1 MSEALRDL
9 VVSLSLQTDNF
20 TRNIRS
26 VNRQI
31 QEAESHFR
39 QAAAGVE
46 GFEQSAT
53 GLSAQLSMLQRRLQL
68 QQDAVSQYE
77 RALIAANT
85 RLQEAY
91 DRQNDY
97 AQRLQTA
104 RAAQEALKQQV
115 AAAAQTVAHYSA
127 TLGDNDSATIAARA
141 NLDALKE
148 EYRLSVAQVRQLNGQ
163 NAALRRST
171 QNAADAVSQANTN
184 LNNARA
190 GVQTTQAEIDRCNRA
205 LALARTNWDA
215 ASNAIKTNQTAIT
228 SCGKQIGLAESKFR
242 LATVGI
248 KDLEKSVPGLTAKLE
263 FLEDKLRKQEQQV
276 AKYEDSLEK
285 AKEKLVAAQQANDPE
300 KIQEATDEVTEAETA
315 LNNIRAALAQT
326 RQEITDSTRDLQIA
340 RSAWTQFGND
350 LGKIGER
357 LQKTGDFFTDIGQ
370 NLTAGATAPILALGA
385 TAIKSSISFESA
397 FASVRKTVSATDEE
411 LAQLSTDIKQM
422 STEIAMS
429 ADDIAEVTAIAG
441 QLGIETAH
449 LTEFTRTMIDL
460 GNSTDIVASEAAST
474 LAKFANITGMDQSQF
489 GNLGATLVELGNN
502 YATTESSIMDMAM
515 RLAAAGH
522 QVGLS
527 EAQILGFAAA
537 LSSVGIEAE
546 MGGSAFS
553 KALVKMEV
561 AAATGGQALDDFAA
575 ISGMTASQFK
585 MLWDANPAAAF
596 QAFIVGLSQMDE
608 AGMSAIAT
616 LQDIGINEV
625 RLRDTLLRAVNATDL
640 FAETQISAT
649 NAWQANTALTTEAGK
664 RYATT
669 ASQLVNLKNKALLF
683 AQQLGDDLNPT
694 IKDII
699 SGVDDLL
706 DSFLALDET
715 QRHEIINLAMTAAA
729 IGPVLLLYG
738 KVSRGVG
745 NLATGISKFA
755 IAVGKAGGGT
765 KGFFR
770 VLARSPSFWVAI
782 TVATIAATVAITD
795 YVTGAKKAREAL
807 KGMEETAESWKNTAA
822 ETFYGSSQ
830 GLSFFGMSES
840 DFTRET
846 GNMQNWLNGLIAVW
860 TDGERETDDIV
871 KHWTDSFKE
880 MTAATR
886 TELEEMKATA
896 EAGGY
901 TSVAEGIQADI
912 AALDAIDRE
921 MERLL
926 KKRQNGHFTEAD
938 KQRLQELI
946 DMRGA
951 IEIKYHLSPADTD
964 GFDTIQKKIDAER
977 ARAAAR
983 GQTDASVTFY
993 ENTIVA
999 AAEGMAAINRE
1010 LDEQYAQEYA
1020 IIMLM
1025 EDAEERQTALDA
1037 LNARYLNDRKAAA
1050 LEYAMILAGIV
1061 MPVWNQGDI
1070 QKAGDDVEQ
1079 MINLMRQYAAADPSE
1094 QPAILEQMNQLTKGM
1109 DEGAMVEY
1117 IMLLTQIQS
1126 LLDNGMTEPELQ
1138 ALFPDIDFTTAL
1150 DQIAAIQA
1158 FLKER
1163 PGSLPGLEVMF
1174 GEAIPEEVLK
1184 IATDLDMT
1192 GAQARWDEF
1201 AANPGSITTDAVVQS
1216 YSDALNVTKTQ
1227 PLVDALISK
1236 YTEKPEGADKSA
1248 LTPAGLTAYVAVYA
1262 EATTGTDVSGL
1273 NPTNITAMVSAY
1285 KELATGTDITQLTP
1299 DEITAYVM
1307 KYLEKEGVDTT
1318 GLTPDAVKAFVMA
1331 YEEITGG
1338 ASTSA
1343 LKPSNIAAMVVKY
1356 CEAEKI
1362 DISELSPD
1370 QIEALVSTFSE
1381 ATGCDKSELMKDF
1394 VAYIARYDDS
1404 KAIKPTLNVSIALTG
1419 YDLLAYRRFL
1429 QNNPVEVEGVVR
1441 LGETYEDPTQALL
1454 DPHTRYWHD
1463 GVEIPAT
1470 AVTPEMLTADKVA
1483 VLDEDGTLHILVTPV
1498 VTGSPEAV
1506 ATAAGNLQDEGVTVS
1521 TPWGSGRYDWGFM
1534 NDILGASTFDWI
1546 DSFAGQLEGWRGY
1559 RGTWVT
1565 LGGLLDGIDLDGI
1578 EKRFNQ
1584 QFSPEDVA
1592 NIGIYVTEVMAALQ
1606 RGEEVSEEDL
1616 NHIRSI
1622 IRLLEEMQLT
1632 GTGTEFRANIAEALN
1647 ATGWDTDAESVAED
1661 MEQVLTDALEGVGE
1675 DAAAGLGVGMAAADM
1690 STYGDTVAS
1699 NTEDALRSGSAFN
1712 SASPA
1717 KRTMPVGRD
1726 VALGIGE
1733 GMINTSLSAYAATT
1747 ADSLLAA
1754 LRANMNA
1761 TSLRST
1767 GVLAMAGLA
1776 AGILAGRAR
1785 VIAAIQSA
1793 ARAAVKAAKTALDI
1807 RSPSHIFRDEV
1818 GVMAMRGFGEGVLDE
1833 TQEQARIIR
1842 NAARYLTEEAQSG
1855 AIVTGGTDNRR
1866 TYNNNVTSSVQ
1877 VAQMVVRDEQDIHSL
1892 AVEIASLTRRQQRGR
1907 GLRFA

>member
-31 QEAESHFR
+31 QEAESRFR

-46 GFEQSAT
+46 GFEQSAV
-53 GLSAQLSMLQRRLQL
+53 GLSTQMTMLQRRLQL
-68 QQDAVSQYE
+68 QQDAVNQYE
-77 RALIAANT
+77 RAPTAANT
-85 RLQEAY
+85 RLQECY

-97 AQRLQTA
+97 AQRLQDA
-104 RAAQEALKQQV
+104 RTAQEALKQQV
-115 AAAAQTVAHYSA
+115 AAAAQEVAHYSA
-127 TLGDNDSATIAARA
+127 TLGENDATTIAARA

-148 EYRLSVAQVRQLNGQ
+148 EYRLSVVQVRQLNGQ

-190 GVQTTQAEIDRCNRA
+190 GVQTTQAEIDRCSRA
-205 LALARTNWDA
+205 LALAQTQWDA
-215 ASNAIKTNQTAIT
+215 ASQAIKANETAIS
-228 SCGKQIGLAESKFR
+228 SCGKQISLAESKFK
-242 LATVGI
+242 LATAGI
-248 KDLEKSVPGLTAKLE
+248 KDVDKSVPGLTSKLE
-263 FLEDKLRKQEQQV
+263 FLNEKMQKQEEQV
-276 AKYEDSLEK
+276 GKYEDSLAK
-285 AKEKLVAAQQANDPE
+285 AKEKLEAAQQANDPE
-300 KIQEATDEVTEAETA
+300 KIQEATDAVTEAETA
-315 LNNIRAALAQT
+315 LNNAKAALAQT
-326 RQEITDSTRDLQIA
+326 RQEIADSTRDLQTA
-340 RSAWTQFGND
+340 RSAWTQLGND
-350 LGKIGER
+350 LEAVGER
-357 LQKTGDFFTDIGQ
+357 LKNTGEFFTEIGQ
-370 NLTAGATAPILALGA
+370 NLTAGISAPILALGA
-385 TAIKSSISFESA
+385 TAINASISFESA
-397 FASVRKTVSATDEE
+397 FTSVRKTVNATDAE

-429 ADDIAEVTAIAG
+429 ADDVAEVVAIAG
-441 QLGIETAH
+441 QLGIETEY
-449 LTEFTRTMIDL
+449 LTEFARTMIDL
-460 GNSTDIVASEAAST
+460 GNSTDIVADEAAST

-502 YATTESSIMDMAM
+502 YATTESSIMEMAM

-585 MLWDANPAAAF
+585 MLWDADPAAAF
-596 QAFIVGLSQMDE
+596 QAFIVGLSQMDD

-616 LQDIGINEV
+616 LQEIGINEV

-649 NAWQANTALTTEAGK
+649 NAWEANMALTTESNK

-694 IKDII
+694 IKKII

-706 DSFLALDET
+706 DGFLNLDDA
-715 QRHEIINLAMTAAA
+715 QRSQLISLAMTAASF
-729 IGPVLLLYG
+729 GPVLLVYG
-738 KVSRGVG
+738 KLSSGLG
-745 NLATGISKFA
+745 NLATRISKFA

-765 KGFFR
+765 KGFFK
-770 VLARSPSFWVAI
+770 VLAKSPSFWLAI

-795 YVTGAKKAREAL
+795 YVSGAKKAREAL
-807 KGMEETAESWKNTAA
+807 QGMADTAEDWKNTAA
-822 ETFYGSSQ
+822 ETFYGSSE

-840 DFTRET
+840 DFTREI
-846 GNMQNWLNGLIAVW
+846 GNMQSWLNGLIAVW

-871 KHWTDSFKE
+871 QHWTDSFKE

-896 EAGGY
+896 EAAGY
-901 TSVAEGIQADI
+901 TSVVDSIAADI
-912 AALDAIDRE
+912 AALDAIDAE
-921 MERLL
+921 VERLL
-926 KKRQNGHFTEAD
+926 KKRQNGFFTEAD
-938 KQRLQELI
+938 QARLQELI

-964 GFDTIQKKIDAER
+964 GFATIQKKIDAER
-977 ARAAAR
+977 ARALAR
-983 GQTDASVTFY
+983 GQDDASAAFY

-999 AAEGMAAINRE
+999 AAEGMAAINAA
-1010 LDEQYAQEYA
+1010 LDEQYAREYE

-1025 EDAEERQTALDA
+1025 ENAGERQAALDD

-1050 LEYAMILAGIV
+1050 LEYAAILAGVV
-1061 MPVWNQGDI
+1061 MPVWNQANI
-1070 QKAGDDVEQ
+1070 QGAGDDIEQ
-1079 MINLMRQYAAADPSE
+1079 MVNLMRQYAAADPGE

-1126 LLDNGMTEPELQ
+1126 LLDSGVTVPELQ
-1138 ALFPDIDFTTAL
+1138 TLFPEIDFTTAL

-1158 FLKER
+1158 FLHER
-1163 PGSLPGLEVMF
+1163 PGTLPGLEVMF
-1174 GEAIPEEVLK
+1174 GEAIPEEIIK

-1201 AANPGSITTDAVVQS
+1201 AANPGSITTNAVVQS
-1216 YSDALNVTKTQ
+1216 YTDALNVTKTQ
-1227 PLVDALISK
+1227 PQVDALIAK
-1236 YTEKPEGADKSA
+1236 YSEKTGGADKST
-1248 LTPAGLTAYVAVYA
+1248 LTPAGLTAYVAIYA

-1299 DEITAYVM
+1299 DDITAYVM
-1307 KYLEKEGVDTT
+1307 KYLEKTGVDTS

-1338 ASTSA
+1338 ASTTA
-1343 LKPSNIAAMVVKY
+1343 LTPSNITALVAKY

-1362 DISELSPD
+1362 DLSALTPD
-1370 QIEALVSTFSE
+1370 QINALVSTFSE
-1381 ATGCDKSELMKDF
+1381 ATGCDKSALLKDF

-1441 LGETYEDPTQALL
+1441 LGETYEDPTEALL
-1454 DPHTRYWHD
+1454 DPYTRYWQD

-1470 AVTPEMLTADKVA
+1470 AVTPEMLTAEKVA
-1483 VLDEDGTLHILVTPV
+1483 VLDKDGTLHVLVTPE

-1506 ATAAGNLQDEGVTVS
+1506 AAAAGDLLDEGVTVS
-1521 TPWGSGRYDWGFM
+1521 TPWGSGTYDWGFM
-1534 NDILGASTFDWI
+1534 NDILGGSTFDWI
-1546 DSFAGQLEGWRGY
+1546 ENFAYQLENWQKQK
-1559 RGTWVT
+1559 GTWVT
-1565 LGGLLDGIDLDGI
+1565 LWGLLDGMSLDGI
-1578 EKRFNQ
+1578 DSRFSK
-1584 QFSPEDVA
+1584 QFSSEDIA
-1592 NIGIYVTEVMAALQ
+1592 NIGIYVTEVMAAIQ
-1606 RGEEVSEEDL
+1606 RGEEVSEEDIEHL
-1616 NHIRSI
+1616 RSI
-1622 IRLLEEMQLT
+1622 INLLDQMQLT
-1632 GTGTEFRANIAEALN
+1632 GTGTNFRANIADALN
-1647 ATGWDTDAESVAED
+1647 ASGWDTDAESVADD
-1661 MEQVLTDALEGVGE
+1661 MEQVLNDALEGVGA
-1675 DAAAGLGVGMAAADM
+1675 DAAAGLGEGMSAVDM
-1690 STYGDTVAS
+1690 SPYGDSVAA

-1717 KRTMPVGRD
+1717 KRTMPVGHD

-1733 GMINTSLSAYAATT
+1733 GMINTNLSSYAAIT
-1747 ADSLLAA
+1747 ANSLLAA

-1761 TSLRST
+1761 SSLRTT
-1767 GVLAMAGLA
+1767 GILAMSGLA
-1776 AGILAGRAR
+1776 AGIISGRAR

-1793 ARAAVKAAKTALDI
+1793 SRAAVLAAKKALDI

-1818 GVMAMRGFGEGVLDE
+1818 GVMAMRGFGEGVLE
-1833 TQEQARIIR
+1833 ESKEQARIIR
-1842 NAARYLTEEAQSG
+1842 NASRYLTEEAQAG

-1866 TYNNNVTSSVQ
+1866 TYNNNVNSTVQ
-1877 VAQMVVRDEQDIHSL
+1877 VAQMVVRDEQDIRSL
-1892 AVEIASLTRRQQRGR
+1892 AIEIASLTRRQQRGR
-1907 GLRFA
+1907 GLRMA